1 MAIQEIVESKQFAER
16 MKAVTERWRLPNY
29 FTLVPADWGWHQRE
43 FHRKEKLLLR
53 YPQHYKKSFQ
63 YIVVTPEELK

>member
-1 MAIQEIVESKQFAER
+1 MAIQEIVESKQFTER

-29 FTLVPADWGWHQRE
+29 FTLVPADWEWHQRE
-43 FHRKEKLLLR
+43 FCRNEKVLLR
-53 YPQHYKKSFQ
+53 DPQHYPNSFH